1 MLKNWADRLFKWY
14 CNQDYYPDIKGDLE
28 EIYANHLEENKGMA
42 QWKYLID
49 VALLFRISL
58 IKPITQYPIIKD
70 TGMFRNY
77 FKISVRNLARHKMFT
92 TINVIGLA
100 IGLAGFLLVNEYIR
114 FEKSYDSF
122 HKDVDQIYRVSYV
135 QVINGED
142 GDKDAMASY
151 LTGSVL
157 NDELPEIIQHTV
169 SKKFEPMILK
179 NGNVFFKEAGIISAD
194 SNFLKLFNYQLIQGS
209 EETLFS
215 EPNSVVLTRSRARAY
230 FGDEDPLGKTL
241 EVTTNY
247 KATLKVTGIIED
259 LPDNTHY
266 KFDMMIS
273 DKTLEGSHDYKNWSW
288 NNYYVYI
295 KTAPAVDVSTLDE
308 KVYAAT
314 AKFIDGEDLDENNR
328 TRLDIHPIKDIY
340 LKSDFLYN
348 PQTLGSEKAVTF
360 LVIISIF
367 IITIAWVNYVN
378 LSTARAM
385 DRAKEV
391 GLRKVIGAFRK
402 QLIIQFLCEALLI
415 NLIGAIIAL
424 TIAEISL
431 PFFNELVDKVIIDHV
446 WNHSPFL
453 ISLLIFS
460 FGGTIASGF
469 YPALVLSDFK
479 PIAVLKGKFQNSKK
493 GVALRRGLVIT
504 QFAASMILVAATF
517 IIYFQIN
524 YMLGKDIG
532 LSFDKVVNVLI
543 PEDDY
548 DDEEG
553 RQAFLNHFNS
563 FKETLR
569 NHSAIETV
577 GGTSNI
583 PGGDE
588 SDINSTSSAV
598 RMIGLS
604 DRVEGTTYVQYTDDE
619 FFEAID
625 MTFYAGN
632 NFDRNI
638 KRDTVSVIVNQSF
651 LKRFNVADIKDLL
664 GDKIQFGKKE
674 TNRKYTIIGIV
685 NDINRTSLKKEV
697 EPTVYLPW
705 MNADNLV
712 IELNDVNYLAGIEH
726 LENTWSEFYPDSP
739 LDITYLDQRFA
750 ALYDQDKRFGNTFL
764 VFAMLAIL
772 VAILGLFGLS
782 SFLSIQRSKEVGVRK
797 VLGATK
803 TQIVTIFYKDFFV
816 LIGIAVLIGS
826 PIVYFLMDSWLD
838 NYAYRIEFPWWLL
851 LIAGLLISVFA
862 LITVG
867 YQTSKVAS
875 LDPAKTL
882 KYE

>member
-1 MLKNWADRLFKWY
+1 MLKYWADKLFKWF
-14 CNQDYYPDIKGDLE
+14 CNPEFYSDIKGDLE
-28 EIYANHLEENKGMA
+28 EMYSDHLEQNKRLA
-42 QWKYLID
+42 QWKYLFD

-58 IKPITQYPIIKD
+58 LRPITQYPIIKD

-92 TINVIGLA
+92 AINVVGLA
-100 IGLAGFLLVNEYIR
+100 IGLAGFLLINEYIR

-122 HKDVDQIYRVSYV
+122 HNEADQIYRVSYV

-142 GDKDAMASY
+142 ADKDAMASY

-157 NDELPEIIQHTV
+157 TEELPEIIQHTV
-169 SKKFEPMILK
+169 SKKLEPMIIK
-179 NGNVFFKEAGIISAD
+179 NGNVFFKETGVISAD
-194 SNFLKLFNYQLIQGS
+194 SNFLKIFNYQVIQGS

-215 EPNSVVLTRSRARAY
+215 EPRSIVLTRSRAKAY
-230 FGDEDPLGKTL
+230 FGDEDPIGRTL

-247 KATLKVTGIIED
+247 NATLKVTGVIED

-266 KFDMMIS
+266 KFDMMVS
-273 DKTLEGSHDYKNWSW
+273 DKTLEGMHDYKNWSW

-295 KTAPAVDVSTLDE
+295 KTAPRVDVSTLDK
-308 KVYAAT
+308 KVYEAT
-314 AKFIDGEDLDENNR
+314 AKFIDGEELDINNR
-328 TRLDIHPIKDIY
+328 TRLDIHPIKDIH
-340 LKSDFLYN
+340 LKSDFYYN
-348 PQTLGSEKAVTF
+348 PQPTGSEKAVTF

-415 NLIGAIIAL
+415 NLIGAFIAL
-424 TIAEISL
+424 AIAEICL
-431 PFFNELVDKVIIDHV
+431 PYFNNLVDKVIVDHV
-446 WNHSPFL
+446 WNHTPFL
-453 ISLLIFS
+453 ISLLIFT

-479 PIAVLKGKFQNSKK
+479 PIAVLKGKYLNSKR

-504 QFAASMILVAATF
+504 QFAASMVLVAATF
-517 IIYFQIN
+517 IIYLQIN
-524 YMLGKDIG
+524 FMLGKDIG

-553 RQAFLNHFNS
+553 RQAFLNKFNS

-569 NHSAIETV
+569 THSAIETV

-583 PGGDE
+583 PGGDDN
-588 SDINSTSSAV
+588 DINSTTSSV
-598 RMIGLS
+598 KMIGLS
-604 DRVEGTTYVQYTDDE
+604 DRIEGTTYVQYADDQ
-619 FFEAID
+619 FFEAVD
-625 MTFYAGN
+625 MTFFAGN
-632 NFDRNI
+632 NFDPNI
-638 KRDTVSVIVNQSF
+638 KRDTVSAIVNKSF
-651 LKRFNVADIKDLL
+651 LERFNVADIKDLL
-664 GDKIQFGKKE
+664 GDKIQFGKRE
-674 TNRKYTIIGIV
+674 TNRKYTIVGVV

-697 EPTVYLPW
+697 EPTVYFPW

-726 LENTWSEFYPDSP
+726 LENTWNEFYPNSP

-750 ALYDQDKRFGNTFL
+750 ALYDQDKRFGNTFM
-764 VFAMLAIL
+764 VFALLAIL

-782 SFLSIQRSKEVGVRK
+782 SFLSLQRSKEVGVRK

-826 PIVYFLMDSWLD
+826 PIVYFLMNSWLD

-851 LIAGLLISVFA
+851 VIAGLLISLFA